1 MMNYMKIIIGAAV
14 LLSAPLALAA
24 CDNDGAFEETGEKLD
39 EAADEVGD
47 ALTNREEP
55 TNR

>member
-1 MMNYMKIIIGAAV
+1 MNYMKIIIGAAV